1 MKLIAVIGAAGLS
14 QIRPCHANGGDVG
27 AGTSEVLRNH
37 EISLCKP
44 INHRTM
50 KPLEISQHLKNRKCL
65 VMI

>member
-1 MKLIAVIGAAGLS
+1 M
-14 QIRPCHANGGDVG
+14 G

-37 EISLCKP
+37 EISLCEP

-50 KPLEISQHLKNRKCL
+50 KPLEISQHLKKQKCL